1 MKAKNFLDYIS
12 ENEEIV
18 VIDCYGNRYRVHGQ
32 EYILAHPEMDV
43 LISTKDNQIYLYSK
57 KSKIII

>member
-18 VIDCYGNRYRVHGQ
+18 VIDCYGHRYLVHGQ

-43 LISTKDNQIYLYSK
+43 LIRTKGNQICLYSK

>member
-12 ENEEIV
+12 EKEEIV
-18 VIDCYGNRYRVHGQ
+18 AIDCYGNRYRVQGQ

-43 LISTKDNQIYLYSK
+43 LISTKGNQICLYSK

>member
-18 VIDCYGNRYRVHGQ
+18 VIDCYGNRYRVHVQ

-43 LISTKDNQIYLYSK
+43 LISTKGNQICLYSK

>member
-18 VIDCYGNRYRVHGQ
+18 VIDCYGNRYLVHGQ

-43 LISTKDNQIYLYSK
+43 LISTKDNQICLYSK